1 MIKYSSKKG
10 MIIMEI
16 GKKIA
21 NTRKELGI
29 TQVELADKMAVT
41 RQTVSRWESGA
52 ALPDVEKIS
61 QIATILNV
69 SCDYLLK
76 DDVENSVEEKTYN
89 NSAITRLFQNLAGK
103 NVKISFYDDEED
115 YELLDKVCKVEEIEG
130 NWVKVTFENKQKIT
144 KLVAVSSI
152 LSIEII
158 EENGGNYYGYII

>member
-1 MIKYSSKKG
+1 
-10 MIIMEI
+10 
-16 GKKIA
+16 
-21 NTRKELGI
+21 
-29 TQVELADKMAVT
+29 MAVT

-76 DDVENSVEEKTYN
+76 DDVENSVEEKTNN
-89 NSAITRLFQNLAGK
+89 NSTITRLFQNLAGK

-158 EENGGNYYGYII
+158 EENGGN

>member
-1 MIKYSSKKG
+1 
-10 MIIMEI
+10 MEI

-52 ALPDVEKIS
+52 ALPDVEKVF

-76 DDVENSVEEKTYN
+76 DEVEKTGEEKTNN
-89 NSAITRLFQNLAGK
+89 NSAVTRLFQNLVGK

-158 EENGGNYYGYII
+158 EENGGN

>member
-76 DDVENSVEEKTYN
+76 DDVENSVEEKTNN
-89 NSAITRLFQNLAGK
+89 NSTITRLFQNLAGK

-158 EENGGNYYGYII
+158 EENGGN

>member
-1 MIKYSSKKG
+1 
-10 MIIMEI
+10 MEI

-21 NTRKELGI
+21 DTRKELGI

-76 DDVENSVEEKTYN
+76 DDVENSVEEKTNN
-89 NSAITRLFQNLAGK
+89 NSTITRLFQNLAGK

-130 NWVKVTFENKQKIT
+130 NWVKVTFENKHKIT
-144 KLVAVSSI
+144 KLVAVSSV

-158 EENGGNYYGYII
+158 EENGGN

>member
-1 MIKYSSKKG
+1 
-10 MIIMEI
+10 MEI

-158 EENGGNYYGYII
+158 EENGGN

>member
-158 EENGGNYYGYII
+158 EENGGN

>member
-29 TQVELADKMAVT
+29 TQAELADKMAVT
-41 RQTVSRWESGA
+41 RQTVSRWESEA

-76 DDVENSVEEKTYN
+76 DDVENSVEEKTNN

-115 YELLDKVCKVEEIEG
+115 YELLDKLCKVEEIEG

-158 EENGGNYYGYII
+158 EENGGN

>member
-41 RQTVSRWESGA
+41 RQTVSRWESEA

-76 DDVENSVEEKTYN
+76 DDVENSVEEKTNN

-115 YELLDKVCKVEEIEG
+115 YELLDKLCKVEEIEG

-158 EENGGNYYGYII
+158 EENGGN

>member
-52 ALPDVEKIS
+52 ALPDVEKVF

-76 DDVENSVEEKTYN
+76 DEVEKTGEEKTNN
-89 NSAITRLFQNLAGK
+89 NSAVTRLFQNLVGK

-158 EENGGNYYGYII
+158 EENGGN

>member
-52 ALPDVEKIS
+52 ALPDVENIS

-76 DDVENSVEEKTYN
+76 DDVENSVEEKT
-89 NSAITRLFQNLAGK
+89 
-103 NVKISFYDDEED
+103 
-115 YELLDKVCKVEEIEG
+115 
-130 NWVKVTFENKQKIT
+130 
-144 KLVAVSSI
+144 
-152 LSIEII
+152 
-158 EENGGNYYGYII
+158 

>member
-76 DDVENSVEEKTYN
+76 DDVENSVEEKTNN
-89 NSAITRLFQNLAGK
+89 NSTITRLFQNLAGK

-130 NWVKVTFENKQKIT
+130 KWVKVTFENKHKIT
-144 KLVAVSSI
+144 KLVAVSSV

-158 EENGGNYYGYII
+158 EENGGN

>member
-1 MIKYSSKKG
+1 
-10 MIIMEI
+10 MEI

-52 ALPDVEKIS
+52 ALPDVEKVF

-76 DDVENSVEEKTYN
+76 DEVEKTGEEKTNN
-89 NSAITRLFQNLAGK
+89 NSAVTRLFQNLVGK

-115 YELLDKVCKVEEIEG
+115 YELLDKVCKVEEIEEMA
-130 NWVKVTFENKQKIT
+130 TH
-144 KLVAVSSI
+144 SSFLAWRI
-152 LSIEII
+152 PGMGEP
-158 EENGGNYYGYII
+158 GGLPSMGSHRVGHD

>member
-144 KLVAVSSI
+144 KQVAVSSI
-152 LSIEII
+152 LSLEII
-158 EENGGNYYGYII
+158 EENGGN

>member
-89 NSAITRLFQNLAGK
+89 NSAITRLFENLAGK

-158 EENGGNYYGYII
+158 EENGGN

>member
-1 MIKYSSKKG
+1 
-10 MIIMEI
+10 MEI

-52 ALPDVEKIS
+52 ALPDVEKVF

-76 DDVENSVEEKTYN
+76 DEVEKTGEEKTNN
-89 NSAITRLFQNLAGK
+89 NSAVTRLFQNLVGK

-158 EENGGNYYGYII
+158 EEDSVK